1 MSALRTKI
9 SELAWVAPGVVCA
22 AVAVF
27 LWGGTDQCDSG
38 GCAVGTA
45 MGVVSLPI
53 VWLVSAILCA
63 KLAAFLAARRR
74 LSLGLFVPLVGAT
87 FAFLAAPLV
96 AVAFSQRFLVSE
108 VAVLAGSLFVFG
120 AVVAAAWWGLKHGIT
135 LSPQAAL
142 PPNTSFER
150 TREG

>member
-1 MSALRTKI
+1 
-9 SELAWVAPGVVCA
+9 
-22 AVAVF
+22 
-27 LWGGTDQCDSG
+27 
-38 GCAVGTA
+38 

-53 VWLVSAILCA
+53 VWLVSATLCV
-63 KLAAFLAARRR
+63 KLAAFLAARSR
-74 LSLGLFVPLVGAT
+74 LSLGLFVPLVGAA

-96 AVAFSQRFLVSE
+96 AVALSQRFLVPE
-108 VAVLAGSLFVFG
+108 VALLAGSIFVFG

-150 TREG
+150 TREE

>member
-9 SELAWVAPGVVCA
+9 SELAWVAPGAVCA

-27 LWGGTDQCDSG
+27 LLSDADQCDSG

-45 MGVVSLPI
+45 IGVVTLPI
-53 VWLVSAILCA
+53 VWLVSATLCA
-63 KLAAFLAARRR
+63 KLAAFLAARSR
-74 LSLGLFVPLVGAT
+74 LSLGLFVPLVGAA
-87 FAFLAAPLV
+87 FAFLAAPLI
-96 AVAFSQRFLVSE
+96 AVAPSQRFLVFE
-108 VAVLAGSLFVFG
+108 VAVLGGSLFAFG
-120 AVVAAAWWGLKHGIT
+120 AVVAAAWWVLKHGMT

-142 PPNTSFER
+142 PPNTSFAR